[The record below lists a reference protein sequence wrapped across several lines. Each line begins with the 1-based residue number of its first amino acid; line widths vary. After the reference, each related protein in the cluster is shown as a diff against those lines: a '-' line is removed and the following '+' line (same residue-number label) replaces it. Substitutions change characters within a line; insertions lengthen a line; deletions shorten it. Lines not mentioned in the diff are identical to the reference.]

1 MRNYNVLKIAPAFL
15 LFGSMLHAQQ
25 KSDSVKK
32 ETEIEQVVLIG
43 YGKQK
48 KSDLTGSVV
57 SVTEKDFN
65 KGAIVSAD
73 QLISGK
79 VAGVRITNSGGAPD
93 SDPNIRIR
101 GGSSLSAN
109 NRPLIVIDGVPI
121 DNTNPAGS
129 SNPLNLIN
137 PNDIESFSVLK
148 DASSTAIYGSR
159 ASGGVIIITTKKGSG
174 KLKVNY
180 SGNISTSEITKTVD
194 VMDGEEFAKFI
205 QEYNPIFSNFL
216 GTTENGQQTFHNTDW
231 QDAIMRKSISTD
243 HSLSMR
249 GNLLNVLPT
258 RISVGY
264 NNTQGLVKTSD
275 YERYTASVKMTPT
288 LFDKHL
294 KIDLNAKYLSSK
306 KNAIDEAGVIG
317 GALTADPTKPIYNSD
332 GSYYQTFNGYSLTGT
347 TNPLALLEQRR
358 RPEKIDK
365 FLGNV
370 ELDYKLHFFPDL
382 RAVVNLGIEK
392 SKSNVKEIYSDNALA
407 TYRTVSTGNTVTGG
421 VYNPGLN
428 YGEHQDISNKLL
440 DAYLVYSKDF
450 GSSIIKKFDI
460 QGGYSYQNFT
470 NDGTKDLYRY
480 TNGIREKI
488 PVGSANFYYNELN
501 LQSFFGRANV
511 DILGKYLFTLSY
523 RADGSSLFKP
533 DNRWGHFPA
542 VAFAWKASDEDWL
555 KDANLFSELKL
566 RLGWGKT
573 GQQDITGVAG
583 FYPYTP
589 LFETGSIQY
598 FYFPNTG
605 LYTALVYNPD
615 LTWEKT
621 TSYNTGI
628 DFSTKGGRISGSI
641 EYYYK
646 STNDLLAKVPTP
658 AGQSLSNEFVT
669 NVGELTN
676 HGFELSLNMIPVK
689 SENFNWELNG
699 NLGYN
704 KGNVENLNNTEKIIA
719 DESGLPS
726 STGTK
731 LAYHAVGQQ
740 PYSAWVFQQVY
751 DSNGRV
757 LPNVFVDRNG
767 DGTINDGDKYFVA
780 LRPNWT
786 YGFGTSVNYKKF
798 DLTANF
804 RGQMGGNAYYS
815 QRVTRGYTEASNPAN
830 SVALYNVLNFYNG
843 AADDRFKTKV
853 DANELS
859 DYNLQDATFL
869 RCDNITLGYKFDS
882 LFKSVTFRVYG
893 SVNNAFIITKYD
905 GQDPENFNAIDN
917 NFYPRPRVYTFGV
930 NVDF

>member
-1 MRNYNVLKIAPAFL
+1 MRNYTTVLKIAPAFL
-15 LFGSMLHAQQ
+15 LFAGTMLHAQ
-25 KSDSVKK
+25 SDSTK
-32 ETEIEQVVLIG
+32 TAEIEQVVLIG
-43 YGKQK
+43 YGAKK
-48 KSDLTGSVV
+48 KSDLTGSIT

-73 QLISGK
+73 QLITGK
-79 VAGVRITNSGGAPD
+79 AAGVRITNSGGAPD

-109 NRPLIVIDGVPI
+109 NNPLIVIDGIPI

-137 PNDIESFSVLK
+137 PNDIESFSILK

-174 KLKVNY
+174 KLKINY
-180 SGNISTSEITKTVD
+180 NGSVSTSEITKLVD
-194 VMDGEEFAKFI
+194 VMGGDDFARFI
-205 QEYNPIFSNFL
+205 KEYNPTFSSLL
-216 GTTENGQQTFHNTDW
+216 GTTENGEQTIHNTSW
-231 QDAIMRKSISTD
+231 QDAIMRRSISTD

-249 GNLLNVLPT
+249 GNLFKALPT
-258 RISVGY
+258 RLSVGY

-275 YERYTASVKMTPT
+275 YERYTASLKMTPT

-294 KIDLNAKYLSSK
+294 KIDLNAKYLSST
-306 KNAIDEAGVIG
+306 KNAIDEGGAIG
-317 GALTADPTKPIYNSD
+317 GALTADPTKPIYDAN
-332 GSYYQTFNGYSLTGT
+332 GGYYQTFNGFSLTGT

-370 ELDYKLHFFPDL
+370 ELDYKFHFLPDL
-382 RAVVNLGIEK
+382 RAVVNLGLET
-392 SKSNVKEIYSDNALA
+392 SKADIKETFSENAFA
-407 TYRTVSTGNTVTGG
+407 TYQTVSTGTTVNGG

-428 YGEHQDISNKLL
+428 YGEKQDIFNKLL
-440 DAYLVYSKDF
+440 DAYLVYSKDLDH
-450 GSSIIKKFDI
+450 GVINKFDV

-470 NDGTKDLYRY
+470 NDGVKDLYRY
-480 TNGIREKI
+480 TNGVREQI
-488 PVGSANFYYNELN
+488 PVGAANFYYNELN

-523 RADGSSLFKP
+523 RADASSLFKP
-533 DNRWGHFPA
+533 TNRWGHFPS
-542 VAFAWKASDEDWL
+542 VAFAWKASEEDWI
-555 KDANLFSELKL
+555 KNADLFSELKL

-573 GQQDITGVAG
+573 GQQDITRVVG

-589 LFETGSIQY
+589 LFATGSIQY

-605 LYTALVYNPD
+605 LYTALPYNPD
-615 LTWEKT
+615 LTWETT

-628 DFSTKGGRISGSI
+628 DFSSKSGRVSGSLD
-641 EYYYK
+641 YYYK
-646 STNDLLAKVPTP
+646 STTDLLAKVPTP

-669 NVGELTN
+669 NVGELSN
-676 HGFELSLNMIPVK
+676 QGVELGVNLIPVRG
-689 SENFNWELNG
+689 ENFTWELNG
-699 NLGYN
+699 NIAFN
-704 KGNVENLNNTEKIIA
+704 KGKVEDLNDTEKIIA

-740 PYSAWVFQQVY
+740 PYSAFVYQQVY
-751 DSNGRV
+751 DNSGRV

-767 DGTINDGDKYFVA
+767 DGAINDSDKYFVA

-786 YGFGTSVNYKKF
+786 YGFGTAVNYKKI

-804 RGQMGGNAYYS
+804 RGQIGGKAYYS

-830 SVALYNVLNFYNG
+830 STALYNVLNFYNG
-843 AADDRFKTKV
+843 AADDRFQTKV

-869 RCDNITLGYKFDS
+869 KLDNVTLGYRLDN
-882 LFKSVTFRVYG
+882 LFKSVSIKVYG
-893 SVNNAFIITKYD
+893 SVNNVFVITKYD

-917 NFYPRPRVYTFGV
+917 NFYPRPRVYTLGV